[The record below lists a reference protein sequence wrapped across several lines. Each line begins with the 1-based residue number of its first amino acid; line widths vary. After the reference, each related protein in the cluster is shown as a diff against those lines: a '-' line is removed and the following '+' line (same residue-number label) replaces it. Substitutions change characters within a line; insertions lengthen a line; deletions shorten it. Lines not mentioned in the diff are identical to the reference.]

1 MDHGDAGL
9 GDPLGGRIA
18 PQVEGD
24 EQMKTLVFVPTVS
37 GR

>member
-1 MDHGDAGL
+1 MMPVSVIL
-9 GDPLGGRIA
+9 MGGRIA